1 MRRLGD
7 DETMTDQ
14 TERDARKVYIY
25 FALACAM
32 TWLLALPVASAWMR
46 HEAPPPYGIA
56 CAGLSAFGPLFA
68 TLAVTTRLERR
79 GVFGRWRVNP
89 PWVLLSLFACAV
101 IHVTATLLYAVFV
114 GPPSAWLHP
123 PQNAEALAALVV
135 FPLGEEFGWRGF
147 AYPRLTKRFG
157 LVKGSLLLGTMWGL
171 WHLGYGVTPEKAA
184 FDPMEFGIGMVELP
198 LYSLL
203 MAWVL
208 ERTNRS
214 MAVAIAFHAGAH
226 LDHIERARDAGIGLQ
241 AFHVAVVFVLAVAA
255 ARSLAK
261 TSAPVALASAGVVPE
276 T

>member
-1 MRRLGD
+1 MKRD
-7 DETMTDQ
+7 DEPMTDQ
-14 TERDARKVYIY
+14 TARDARKVYLY
-25 FALACAM
+25 FALACAT

-46 HEAPPPYGIA
+46 HAVPPPYAIA

-79 GVFGRWRVNP
+79 DVFGRWKANP
-89 PWVLLSLFACAV
+89 PWVLLSLFACAA
-101 IHVTATLLYAVFV
+101 IHLTATLLFALL
-114 GPPSAWLHP
+114 GGQPSAWLHP
-123 PQNAEALAALVV
+123 PQNAEAVAALIV

-171 WHLGYGVTPEKAA
+171 WHFGYGVTPEKAA
-184 FDPMEFGIGMVELP
+184 FDPLEFGIGMVELP

-226 LDHIERARDAGIGLQ
+226 LDHIERAKDAGLGLQ
-241 AFHVAVVFVLAVAA
+241 ALHIAVVFVLAVGA

-261 TSAPVALASAGVVPE
+261 LDSARVPASPE
-276 T
+276 MSGAVL